1 MSHTNAT
8 YPYLVREAEESI
20 REGRLAE
27 ERVHM
32 QPHERPVEAARLNE
46 IAGAALTQWL
56 EIRLRAA
63 FYAGRESIERE
74 GPESWESRK
83 IHLRRLYVS
92 VSRQIAKEFSAAE
105 DRPSISNPTE

>member
-1 MSHTNAT
+1 MSHANAT

-20 REGRLAE
+20 REARLAE

-32 QPHERPVEAARLNE
+32 QPHERPVEAARLKE
-46 IAGAALTQWL
+46 IAGAALTEWL

-83 IHLRRLYVS
+83 IHLRRLYVA
-92 VSRQIAKEFSAAE
+92 VSKQIAREFSAAE
-105 DRPSISNPTE
+105 DLPSISNHKE